1 MTSNPDE
8 PIWGELGIEFVVQ
21 LLLFLYP
28 YGAAQMRVPYNFWVG
43 VGCRVFA
50 TAIAI
55 RMFWIFPPWAQKLTR
70 LKKALISLVA
80 VGIFIVAFS
89 SPATNAYYKV
99 NQTHGIEVVVPP
111 STQLVTDSPAVAQY
125 LKPVR
130 PTSLVPALPL
140 PTPTAPNDILIGS
153 ITQGSNSITQV
164 GNDNATIEGL
174 YDTKTFYSYNGV
186 QKKEISEGGTHIEV
200 TGRGDADFKQ
210 MVDRAE
216 NGDWAG
222 LIALCK
228 MLRETEPTWATTY
241 IFESLANLRLGR
253 LDQADTQLNRAQA
266 ITGNDPEYK
275 SRIDKLRAVIHQQR
289 THASRNASNF

>member
-1 MTSNPDE
+1 MGLISSFGKRPSRLHSSIMGIRLSSMNLRVLSRTRRSSSLSNVSSSMKSTPLNLMAMPPLAGGRFAGGQTLEVIRQQRAWSNLKLPLMAGLSRLTQAPRWPTIRLDPDDGRCAMTSNPDE

-153 ITQGSNSITQV
+153 ITP
-164 GNDNATIEGL
+164 
-174 YDTKTFYSYNGV
+174 K
-186 QKKEISEGGTHIEV
+186 
-200 TGRGDADFKQ
+200 
-210 MVDRAE
+210 
-216 NGDWAG
+216 
-222 LIALCK
+222 LC
-228 MLRETEPTWATTY
+228 AH
-241 IFESLANLRLGR
+241 F
-253 LDQADTQLNRAQA
+253 
-266 ITGNDPEYK
+266 
-275 SRIDKLRAVIHQQR
+275 
-289 THASRNASNF
+289 